1 MQVFNIVL
9 CTVIEV
15 AIVFIEATD
24 VVVGIVTLI
33 VQANVILAQGVVI
46 AM

>member
-15 AIVFIEATD
+15 AIVFVEAMD
-24 VVVGIVTLI
+24 VIVGIVTLI
-33 VQANVILAQGVVI
+33 VQLNVILA
-46 AM
+46 